1 MCVLVD
7 FSMEKARLIISS
19 FLKIEPSEV
28 DDETKM
34 GSSALGGS
42 LILLRMYSTL
52 AKSGYNV
59 KSPIG
64 ILTYGDF
71 RKALNPDVVNSLS
84 NQSEIIN
91 QFNDTDIHTS
101 ANGIGIDI
109 EDVSKLPNVRN
120 FSADRFYIDNFSTYE
135 IEYCVAKKNPLESFA
150 AIFSLKEA
158 IVKADNSFL
167 EKKFNQINIM
177 HTSEGKPAFKNF
189 ILSTSHT
196 NNLVVSVAINQ
207 RNTNKISSLLDDKHK
222 KMPDVKKYSV
232 VDEANYFTRTQTV
245 FIFIFIT
252 LPIYVI
258 FYLNT
263 IM

>member
-1 MCVLVD
+1 MQ
-7 FSMEKARLIISS
+7 KARLIISS

-34 GSSALGGS
+34 DSSALGGS

-59 KSPIG
+59 RSPIG

-71 RKALNPDVVNSLS
+71 RKALNSDIINSQS
-84 NQSEIIN
+84 NQSEIVN
-91 QFNDTDIHTS
+91 QINDTDIHSS

-109 EDVSKLPNVRN
+109 EDVSKLPDVRN
-120 FSADRFYIDNFSTYE
+120 FSADRFYIDNFSAYE
-135 IEYCVAKKNPLESFA
+135 IEYCAAKKNPYESFA

-167 EKKFNQINIM
+167 GKKFNQINIM
-177 HTSEGKPAFKNF
+177 HSSEGKPVFEDF

-196 NNLVVSVAINQ
+196 NNLVVSVAINKK
-207 RNTNKISSLLDDKHK
+207 NTSKISSLVDNKHEI
-222 KMPDVKKYSV
+222 MQDVKKYSIF
-232 VDEANYFTRTQTV
+232 DKANYFTRNQTV
-245 FIFIFIT
+245 FIFILIT

-258 FYLNT
+258 FYLSI